1 MIGAYAP
8 SLVNFRGPLIREI
21 VARRHDVIGMANE
34 TAPDVAAALCD
45 LGAGYRPYPVRRGSM
60 NPIAELRTLL
70 SLGRTLREVRP
81 DIVLAYT
88 AKPVIWTG
96 LALRAFPR
104 VRFIAMIEGLG
115 YAFYGENW
123 YRRVIQ
129 KVAGWLYRGSLSRA
143 ACVIFLNSD
152 NRAEFV
158 RRRIMMSERSALV
171 DGAGVDT
178 EVFAPTPFPKGPT
191 VFLTIAR
198 LLADKGLREYAEAA
212 RRVRARYPEA
222 VFRLVG
228 PEDESPDRIRIVE
241 VQRWQDEGALEYGG
255 AATDVRPHIAGCHVY
270 VLPSYHEGMPR
281 TVLEAMAMGRPI
293 LTTDAPGCRE
303 TVVPGDNGF
312 LVPVRD
318 VDALV
323 ARMIWFIEHRSEI
336 GRMGARGRDIAVE
349 RFDVGRINNR
359 MMQIIGLTA

>member
-1 MIGAYAP
+1 
-8 SLVNFRGPLIREI
+8 
-21 VARRHDVIGMANE
+21 
-34 TAPDVAAALCD
+34 
-45 LGAGYRPYPVRRGSM
+45 
-60 NPIAELRTLL
+60 
-70 SLGRTLREVRP
+70 
-81 DIVLAYT
+81 
-88 AKPVIWTG
+88 
-96 LALRAFPR
+96 
-104 VRFIAMIEGLG
+104 
-115 YAFYGENW
+115 
-123 YRRVIQ
+123 
-129 KVAGWLYRGSLSRA
+129 
-143 ACVIFLNSD
+143 
-152 NRAEFV
+152 
-158 RRRIMMSERSALV
+158 MSERSALV